1 MKNVILL
8 SGLLVTIFLSAC
20 SGGPDMNEL
29 AAAAQA
35 AAAPPPPPP
44 FPTVTSFSPTTGTA
58 GTTVIITGTGFDPTP
73 ASNTVNFGG
82 VSATVTVA
90 STTSL
95 TVTVPALAPSGTIT
109 VTTAAG
115 TGTSGSIFIV
125 NGPGTLTGEVRDA
138 FTNLVLSGVTV
149 AVSGVPPATTTDANG
164 IYTVANVLNGSYSLD
179 VTNTGYISE
188 VISDFTVWAN
198 VTSTVETVRLVGTP
212 LYAGPG
218 TVSGT
223 IKNAFTGL
231 GLNGVVVNFR
241 SGINTTTGAIVATTT
256 TDSSGNYTDST
267 LPGRNYT
274 AEAILPGYTTGYFTV
289 TSLGTLARPNQD
301 GTINPTLPA
310 GQTRAILTW
319 GDIPFDLDS
328 HMSGPLSGSTSRFHV
343 YYSSRGSSTAAPFA
357 NLDVDD
363 TSGYGPE
370 TTSIYQQTAG
380 TYRFSVYDFTNGSI
394 TNSFQ
399 LSASG
404 AKVRIYNSTGLIA
417 TFNVPA
423 NQSGTLWSVFELNG
437 NTIIPINSMTNS
449 SSSSTIP

>member
-1 MKNVILL
+1 MKNVLLL
-8 SGLLVTIFLSAC
+8 SGLLVTILLSAC
-20 SGGPDMNEL
+20 NGGPDMPTL
-29 AAAAQA
+29 AAAAEA

-44 FPTVTSFSPTTGTA
+44 FPTVTSFAPTTGTA
-58 GTTVIITGTGFDPTP
+58 GTTVIITGTDFDPTP

-90 STTSL
+90 SATSL

-138 FTNLVLSGVTV
+138 ATNLVLSGVTV

-164 IYTVANVLNGSYSLD
+164 IYTVANVLNGAYSLD

-198 VTSTVETVRLVGTP
+198 VTSTVETVHLVDTP
-212 LYAGPG
+212 LHAGAG
-218 TVSGT
+218 TVSGA

-231 GLNGVVVNFR
+231 GLSGVTLNFR
-241 SGINTTTGAIVATTT
+241 TSINTTVGSITATTT
-256 TDSSGNYTDST
+256 TDPSGNYTIS
-267 LPGRNYT
+267 LPGGNHT
-274 AEAILPGYTTGYFTV
+274 AEAVLAGYTTGYFTV
-289 TSLGTLARPNQD
+289 TSLGTITSPNQD

-319 GDIPFDLDS
+319 GASPSDLDS
-328 HMSGPLSGSTSRFHV
+328 HLSGPISGSTSRFHV
-343 YYSSRGSSTAAPFA
+343 YYGSRGSSTAAPFA

-363 TSGYGPE
+363 TSSYGPE

-380 TYRFSVYDFTNGSI
+380 TYRFSVHDYTNLASA
-394 TNSFQ
+394 SSYA

-404 AKVRIYNSTGLIA
+404 AKVRVYNSTGLIA

-423 NQSGTLWSVFELNG
+423 NQAGTLRSVFELNG

-449 SSSSTIP
+449 SNPSTIP